1 MILRGDELMDGR
13 CESEQG
19 VRAWGAG
26 GTTTERRGGRLVDS
40 CGHDGDRFGSI

>member
-1 MILRGDELMDGR
+1 MDGR

-26 GTTTERRGGRLVDS
+26 GTTTEKRRGTILVGS
-40 CGHDGDRFGSI
+40 CGHDVDRFGSI